1 VKELTEDLV
10 PLVDAF
16 LRQNPFINAYA
27 LWDLHYLRHR
37 AKFFVSVDNGEVVGL
52 LLDYLG
58 HTDFHFIWLW
68 GDEKVCDKLLD
79 VPLPEK
85 MIFCIFP
92 ELEKIIARSFPIT
105 AKYQMDF
112 MLLEKGNERSYLRH
126 RIKPLSSKDSYSL
139 ACLRKE
145 KPTEKEIEKVES
157 FIKEQPFYGIFKNS
171 KLVSAACIQVKL
183 PEIWMLGGFYTHP
196 EHRNHGYATSLASF
210 LANKALKETNHIG
223 LLVRSDNYPA
233 KRVYQKIGFKEN
245 KRFYWL
251 DYGTGLIP

>member
-1 VKELTEDLV
+1 VKELTEDLM

-37 AKFFVSVDNGEVVGL
+37 AKFFVGMDCGKIVGL

-58 HTDFHFIWLW
+58 HTGFHFIWLW

-85 MIFCIFP
+85 MIFCVFP
-92 ELEKIIARSFPIT
+92 ELERIIERNFPIT
-105 AKYQMDF
+105 VKYQMDF
-112 MLLEKGNERSYLRH
+112 MLLEKGNERLYLRH
-126 RIKPLSSKDSYSL
+126 RIKPLSLEDAYSL

-145 KPTEKEIEKVES
+145 KPSKKEVEETEI
-157 FIKEQPFYGIFKNS
+157 FIKEQPFYGIFKNF
-171 KLVSAACIQVKL
+171 KLVSVACIQVKF

-210 LANKALKETNHIG
+210 LAKKALKETNHIG
-223 LLVRSDNYPA
+223 LHVRSDNYPA
-233 KRVYQKIGFKEN
+233 KRVYEKVGFKEH
-245 KRFYWL
+245 KTLYWL
-251 DYGTGLIP
+251 DFRTGLTP

>member
-1 VKELTEDLV
+1 MCFIKELTEDVV
-10 PLVDAF
+10 PLVDDF
-16 LRQNPFINAYA
+16 LRRDPFINAYA

-37 AKFFVSVDNGEVVGL
+37 AKFFVGIDEGEVVGL

-58 HTDFHFIWLW
+58 HTGFHFIWLW
-68 GDEKVCDKLLD
+68 GDEKVCDKFLD

-85 MIFCIFP
+85 MIFCAFP
-92 ELEKIIARSFPIT
+92 ELESIIKRSFPIT

-112 MLLEKGNERSYLRH
+112 MLLEKGNERLYLRH
-126 RIKPLSSKDSYSL
+126 RIKPLSSKDAYSL

-145 KPTEKEIEKVES
+145 KPTKKEIEEAKS

-171 KLVSAACIQVKL
+171 KLVSVSCIQVKL

-210 LANKALKETNHIG
+210 LAKKALKETSHIG
-223 LLVRSDNYPA
+223 FMFDQIIIQQKEFTRKSDL
-233 KRVYQKIGFKEN
+233 KKTRDF
-245 KRFYWL
+245 
-251 DYGTGLIP
+251 TG